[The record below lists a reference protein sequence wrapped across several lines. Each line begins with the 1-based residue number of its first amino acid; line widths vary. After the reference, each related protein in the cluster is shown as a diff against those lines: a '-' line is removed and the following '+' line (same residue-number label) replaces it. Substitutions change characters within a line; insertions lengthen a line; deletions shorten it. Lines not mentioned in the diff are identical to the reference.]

1 MSYSQFGYSYTTTPQ
16 LLMATNT
23 LSTYCESNSRSLM
36 EPSLATSPQSSLYCP
51 VYESRLL
58 ASARHDLNPASTI
71 GVYGSPYTKSQSYG
85 TYTSYGS
92 DATSLYSLGKLDG
105 KEAAATAHSGVAQ
118 SAYYPYDHT
127 FSQYPYERYGYGSVD
142 VATRRKN
149 ATRETTSTLKAWL
162 QEHKKNP
169 YPTKGEKIMLA
180 IITRMT
186 LTQVSTW
193 FANARR
199 RLKKENKMTWSPRT
213 KNSDD
218 KGCDDDSDDAEGSQ
232 PEPIKSVKEFND
244 NQIGVDTDLAQS
256 DLEDFDLTESDG
268 SECEPKRQ
276 FHVITHSQGRSN
288 DRIEVEPA
296 NASRPESFDGNE
308 GFHKDCAR
316 SLTQDS
322 ETTKLFYQ
330 QDQPR
335 SGPKPKIWSLAQTAI
350 SLNQTEYPSCMHRCQ
365 PTNPPSPAGPQVLG
379 VADRPQDSPVATLRN
394 WVDGVFH
401 DPLFRQSTLNQTSSD
416 TRLWNEAGL
425 PQDSSLGNVT
435 ATQLT

>member
-1 MSYSQFGYSYTTTPQ
+1 MSYSQFGYSYTTAPQ

-23 LSTYCESNSRSLM
+23 LSTYCEANSRSLM

-58 ASARHDLNPASTI
+58 ASARHDFNPATAI
-71 GVYGSPYTKSQSYG
+71 GVYGSPYTKTQTYG

-92 DATSLYSLGKLDG
+92 DATSLYSLGKLER
-105 KEAAATAHSGVAQ
+105 KESATTAHSEVAQ

-127 FSQYPYERYGYGSVD
+127 FAQYQYGSVD

-218 KGCDDDSDDAEGSQ
+218 KGCDDDSDDAEEPQ
-232 PEPIKSVKEFND
+232 PEKIQSEKEMNE
-244 NQIGVDTDLAQS
+244 NRIGVDTDLAQS

-268 SECEPKRQ
+268 SECEAKRQ
-276 FHVITHSQGRSN
+276 FHVISHSQGRSN
-288 DRIEVEPA
+288 DRIEEAPA
-296 NASRPESFDGNE
+296 SVSLAESFGGNE

-316 SLTQDS
+316 SLAPDN
-322 ETTKLFYQ
+322 ETAKLFYP
-330 QDQPR
+330 QDEAR

-350 SLNQTEYPSCMHRCQ
+350 SLNQTEYSSCMHRCQ
-365 PTNPPSPAGPQVLG
+365 LTNPPSPAVAPVLG

-416 TRLWNEAGL
+416 SVLWIGTGL

>member
-1 MSYSQFGYSYTTTPQ
+1 MSYSQFGYSYTTAPQ
-16 LLMATNT
+16 LLMATNS
-23 LSTYCESNSRSLM
+23 LSTYCEANSRSLM

-58 ASARHDLNPASTI
+58 ASARHDLNPATAI
-71 GVYGSPYTKSQSYG
+71 GVYGSPYSKTQTYG

-92 DATSLYSLGKLDG
+92 DATSLYSLGKLDR
-105 KEAAATAHSGVAQ
+105 KEATTTAQPGVAQ

-127 FSQYPYERYGYGSVD
+127 FTQYSKPLYRYGSVD

-218 KGCDDDSDDAEGSQ
+218 KGCDDDSDDAEEEQQ
-232 PEPIKSVKEFND
+232 PDKMKSGKEINES
-244 NQIGVDTDLAQS
+244 TDLAQS
-256 DLEDFDLTESDG
+256 DMEDFDLTESDG
-268 SECEPKRQ
+268 SECEVKRQ
-276 FHVITHSQGRSN
+276 FHVMSHSQGRSSG
-288 DRIEVEPA
+288 RTEEGPA
-296 NASRPESFDGNE
+296 GASLPETFGGHE
-308 GFHKDCAR
+308 GFHKECAR
-316 SLTQDS
+316 SLAPDS
-322 ETTKLFYQ
+322 ETDKLFYP
-330 QDQPR
+330 QDQQR

-350 SLNQTEYPSCMHRCQ
+350 SLNQTEYSSCMHRGQ
-365 PTNPPSPAGPQVLG
+365 PTNPPSPAPVLG
-379 VADRPQDSPVATLRN
+379 VPDRPQDSPVATLRN

-401 DPLFRQSTLNQTSSD
+401 DPLFRQSTLNQTASD
-416 TRLWNEAGL
+416 SVLWSGAGL

-435 ATQLT
+435 ATQLS

>member
-1 MSYSQFGYSYTTTPQ
+1 MLF
-16 LLMATNT
+16 
-23 LSTYCESNSRSLM
+23 SL
-36 EPSLATSPQSSLYCP
+36 
-51 VYESRLL
+51 
-58 ASARHDLNPASTI
+58 
-71 GVYGSPYTKSQSYG
+71 
-85 TYTSYGS
+85 
-92 DATSLYSLGKLDG
+92 
-105 KEAAATAHSGVAQ
+105 
-118 SAYYPYDHT
+118 
-127 FSQYPYERYGYGSVD
+127 FS
-142 VATRRKN
+142 
-149 ATRETTSTLKAWL
+149 
-162 QEHKKNP
+162 
-169 YPTKGEKIMLA
+169 
-180 IITRMT
+180 
-186 LTQVSTW
+186 
-193 FANARR
+193 
-199 RLKKENKMTWSPRT
+199 
-213 KNSDD
+213 
-218 KGCDDDSDDAEGSQ
+218 
-232 PEPIKSVKEFND
+232 D

-276 FHVITHSQGRSN
+276 FQVITHSQGRSN